1 MQQTG
6 YCNLLTAMGI
16 AKKTMRGAQPAA
28 TAPAVTTDEV
38 LPVIPMSV
46 GHRLQAQDAIVLR
59 VHQLQGLQRVIRGGG
74 HPAAARG
81 GQRFSNRS
89 YFAGQRRG
97 DQSLRPRGEFSF
109 GGCQVSRLA

>member
-1 MQQTG
+1 MDAEK
-6 YCNLLTAMGI
+6 YI

-59 VHQLQGLQRVIRGGG
+59 RREAFRTSRKRKRSAGSKSKPKAKRRKAQHCKLGNDQVI
-74 HPAAARG
+74 
-81 GQRFSNRS
+81 NV
-89 YFAGQRRG
+89 G
-97 DQSLRPRGEFSF
+97 D
-109 GGCQVSRLA
+109 